1 MGKLKQF
8 LLEDEMNREEMV
20 QVLVQNEIDWVVGDP
35 TYENVLEAVK
45 FFSKGGF
52 NKHDD
57 ITIEKMY
64 NNLTA

>member
-1 MGKLKQF
+1 
-8 LLEDEMNREEMV
+8 MNREEMV